1 MIADL
6 DREKNIFLE
15 IGEFVT
21 YLTRELD
28 VPELAQASTDL
39 ER

>member
-1 MIADL
+1 MIADI
-6 DREKNIFLE
+6 DKQKNIFLE

-21 YLTRELD
+21 YLTTELD
-28 VPELAQASTDL
+28 APELAQASTDL